1 MSSEDGL
8 PTPRRYW
15 AVLAITI
22 GIFMAVIDGV
32 SINVALPTIARDF
45 AVAESS
51 AIWVVTAY
59 QLAVAISLF
68 PLAALGDKLG
78 YREVYCGGLVIFVAA
93 SVVCAFAERLDL
105 MIAARAVQGLGGSA
119 VMTVN
124 LALVRFIFPKARLGR
139 GIAYN
144 TLVVAVSAAAG
155 PVIAGA
161 ILSVADWHWLF
172 LVNLPIGLLILPV
185 SILALPRV
193 PATGRR
199 FDLAGAALIAVTIG
213 VAVLTIDGL
222 GRGYSLGLLALG
234 ALGSA
239 ALGWIMIAHQN
250 RSTAPV
256 LAVDLLRI
264 PVIRLSALTAV
275 CAYVV
280 QGLSYVSLP
289 FHLHDT
295 MGLPAAIVGLSMAPW
310 PLGIMI
316 ASVIVGRLIGRHSA
330 GLLGTVGLALLVAG
344 TACILWSIPL
354 RSLAVLATGM
364 FACGFGFGIFQSP
377 NTMAIISGSP
387 PARSAAASALQSS
400 SRLVGQT
407 VGAALAAA
415 IFGLAAGSGSMLAIA
430 VAVLFAVAATIVSSL
445 RLLRGRT

>member
-1 MSSEDGL
+1 MSSNDGL
-8 PTPRRYW
+8 PVPRRYW

-32 SINVALPTIARDF
+32 GINVALPAIAGDF
-45 AVAESS
+45 GVDESS
-51 AIWVVTAY
+51 AIWVVTSY
-59 QLAVAISLF
+59 QLAVTISLF

-78 YREVYCGGLVIFVAA
+78 YRKVYCGGLVVFVAA

-124 LALVRFIFPKARLGR
+124 LALLRFIFPKAKLGR

-161 ILSVADWHWLF
+161 ILSIADWHWLF
-172 LVNLPIGLLILPV
+172 LVNLPLGLLILPV
-185 SILALPRV
+185 SILALPLV
-193 PATGRR
+193 PPTGRQ
-199 FDLAGAALIAVTIG
+199 FDFVGAALIALAIG
-213 VAVLTIDGL
+213 IAVLTIDGL
-222 GRGYSLGLLALG
+222 GRGYPLGLLTLG
-234 ALGSA
+234 VLAGGG
-239 ALGWIMIAHQN
+239 LGWAMVRHQN
-250 RSTAPV
+250 RSPTPM

-295 MGLPAAIVGLSMAPW
+295 MGLPAAVVGLSMAPW
-310 PLGIMI
+310 PVGIML
-316 ASVIVGRLIGRHSA
+316 ASVLVGRLMGRHSA
-330 GLLGTVGLALLVAG
+330 GLLGTLGLALLVGGAG
-344 TACILWSIPL
+344 CILWSIPL
-354 RSLAVLATGM
+354 RSLPALVAGM
-364 FACGFGFGIFQSP
+364 FACGFGFGLFQSP

-407 VGAALAAA
+407 VGAAGAAA
-415 IFGLAAGSGSMLAIA
+415 IFGLAAAGSSTMIAIT
-430 VAVLFAVAATIVSSL
+430 VAVVFAFAGMVFSSM
-445 RLLRGRT
+445 RLLRS